1 MNDGGRIAARSG
13 LGGVMGCKKLK
24 ALCLNGSNKVKMA
37 DIKSAG
43 ELAKKYNKKID
54 SYYKAGIYKPLVKLA
69 PGLGKLFRLIKM
81 QLKSPLDALMAQI
94 YHANGTS
101 FTTAISAETGDML
114 VKNSARRWLY

>member
-1 MNDGGRIAARSG
+1 
-13 LGGVMGCKKLK
+13 
-24 ALCLNGSNKVKMA
+24 MA

-114 VKNSARRWLY
+114 VKNSVWRWLY